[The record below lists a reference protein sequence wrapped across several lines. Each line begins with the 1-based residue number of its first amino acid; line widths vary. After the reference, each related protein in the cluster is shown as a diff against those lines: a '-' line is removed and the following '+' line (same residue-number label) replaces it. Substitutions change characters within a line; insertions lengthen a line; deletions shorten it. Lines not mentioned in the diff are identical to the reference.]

1 MGDGQE
7 NLLGYSFSIYM
18 KLFPVT
24 KPEAQF
30 NSHIVDKNVTNQ
42 NNPTSYGWYGVVC
55 RIIFL

>member
-42 NNPTSYGWYGVVC
+42 NNPTSYGVVC